1 MDNMPNLNNAPSH
14 LLQGSTFVVLAV
26 FYSLLFPLQPAQ
38 AKPHHKQAVLDQAD
52 SSSYQGVESAA
63 LHSDAF
69 ANYFP
74 KRLHDALQ
82 HFQSDQF
89 SKCQR
94 SLKEAKEGTVESK
107 KDTIF
112 FLTGLCDLK
121 GGDYQKAS
129 EYFERSLA
137 IRHRNSE
144 ALHYLGIAQ
153 FRLHQ
158 PKRSLQ
164 SFQEALWL
172 RDYHFLPPSETAFQL
187 AKVFEELEDEEAA
200 LSALEDAVRTEP
212 LHVDAALMLI
222 RLREGRGEQQK
233 LGQIFTRLQGA
244 LSTHSEAA
252 LSYAEFLLTK
262 GSPADSKQA
271 RAIAETN
278 YSSPESSPSVRKE
291 GGRLLLRALLALD
304 DLAQAQAISDALQKE
319 FPEDTSIE
327 RLRMQLALQSEAKR
341 QAETT
346 QASSNIADP
355 NTL

>member
-1 MDNMPNLNNAPSH
+1 MPILNNTFSQFSKGSVSVMFAVLSSV
-14 LLQGSTFVVLAV
+14 LLLA
-26 FYSLLFPLQPAQ
+26 QPAQ
-38 AKPHHKQAVLDQAD
+38 AKPHHKQALPHQAG

-69 ANYFP
+69 SNYFP
-74 KRLHDALQ
+74 KRLHEALQ

-89 SKCQR
+89 TKCQKT
-94 SLKEAKEGTVESK
+94 LKGAKEGTAESK
-107 KDTIF
+107 RDSLF
-112 FLTGLCDLK
+112 FLTGLCNLK

-129 EYFERSLA
+129 EYFERSLS

-187 AKVFEELEDEEAA
+187 AKVFEELEDEEASLA
-200 LSALEDAVRTEP
+200 ALEDAVRTEP
-212 LHVDAALMLI
+212 LHIDAALMLI

-233 LGQIFTRLQGA
+233 LGPIFTRLQGA
-244 LSTHSEAA
+244 LSTHPEAA
-252 LSYAEFLLTK
+252 LSYAEFLLTR

-271 RAIAETN
+271 RSIAEKN
-278 YSSPESSPSVRKE
+278 YSSPESSPSVRRD

-304 DLAQAQAISDALQKE
+304 DLAQAQTISDALQKE
-319 FPEDTSIE
+319 FPDDAPIE

-341 QAETT
+341 QAEPT
-346 QASSNIADP
+346 QASSNIVDSNA
-355 NTL
+355 L